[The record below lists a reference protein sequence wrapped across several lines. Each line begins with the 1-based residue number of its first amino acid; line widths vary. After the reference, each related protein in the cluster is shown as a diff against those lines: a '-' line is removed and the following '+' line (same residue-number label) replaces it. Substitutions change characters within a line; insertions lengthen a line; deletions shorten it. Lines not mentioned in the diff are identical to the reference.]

1 MEISH
6 RNLTQQLTHELG
18 KAILQGKYSVNKK
31 LPSEADISK
40 EYDISRTAT
49 REAIKMLTA
58 KGLISSRPRQGIRV
72 QDIKHWN
79 LFDTDVLR
87 WILLGKP
94 DLYMLRHFLQLRL
107 AIEPEAA
114 SLAARFASDDELLQ
128 IENALT
134 KMKFEGSGYDDSHQA
149 DIDFHTSILL
159 ASTNPFFIQLSVFIE
174 TALKVNLHFTNRAE
188 AVSEAEYQAHVNIFN
203 LIKAGDAQG
212 AFDAAMKTQRETLR
226 LVDEK
231 IAEFEANNQ
240 QN

>member
-18 KAILQGKYSVNKK
+18 EAILQGKYNELKK
-31 LPSEADISK
+31 LPSEADISI
-40 EYDISRTAT
+40 EYDVSRTAT

-58 KGLISSRPRQGIRV
+58 KGLISSRPRQGIKLK
-72 QDIKHWN
+72 DIKSWN

-114 SLAARFASDDELLQ
+114 SLAARFATTDELAE
-128 IENALT
+128 IERSLAS
-134 KMKFEGSGYDDSHQA
+134 MKFNQAGYEDSHQG
-149 DIDFHTSILL
+149 DIDFHKSILF
-159 ASTNPFFIQLSVFIE
+159 ASNNPFFVQLTTFIE
-174 TALKVNLHFTNRAE
+174 TALKVNLLFTNRAE
-188 AVSEAEYQAHVNIFN
+188 AVSEAEYQAHVEIFN
-203 LIKAGDAQG
+203 LIKAGNAQG

-231 IAEFEANNQ
+231 IAEFKSKNL
-240 QN
+240 